1 MYKIDAYSV
10 YQQSSYNSV
19 RKSKVDETKTVGND
33 KALDKANK
41 ADKAESKVELSKAAK
56 NLLSELKKKYGNM
69 DFMIAN
75 YSSEEEAADILSR
88 GAKEYSVLIEPEMLE
103 KMAKDEEYKAEQLGI
118 LEEATGKLKE
128 MGAQLGDKADDVKR
142 LDLSIDADGKI
153 TYFAELEKMNE
164 KQKERI
170 EKSKADKK
178 EAEETKN
185 KKEELKDK
193 DNVKESEKLEKDDNR
208 YGDKHKKAFLKSDSV
223 EGLLEAIAKLDWN
236 EVKPEQAKP
245 TGGKFDFSA

>member
-1 MYKIDAYSV
+1 
-10 YQQSSYNSV
+10 
-19 RKSKVDETKTVGND
+19 
-33 KALDKANK
+33 
-41 ADKAESKVELSKAAK
+41 
-56 NLLSELKKKYGNM
+56 
-69 DFMIAN
+69 
-75 YSSEEEAADILSR
+75 
-88 GAKEYSVLIEPEMLE
+88 
-103 KMAKDEEYKAEQLGI
+103 
-118 LEEATGKLKE
+118 
-128 MGAQLGDKADDVKR
+128 
-142 LDLSIDADGKI
+142 
-153 TYFAELEKMNE
+153 MNE